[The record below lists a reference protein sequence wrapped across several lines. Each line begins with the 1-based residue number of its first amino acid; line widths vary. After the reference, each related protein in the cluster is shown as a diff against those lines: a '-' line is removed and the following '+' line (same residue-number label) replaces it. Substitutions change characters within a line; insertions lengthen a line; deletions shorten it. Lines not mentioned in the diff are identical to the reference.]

1 MSRYCP
7 FPDQAHVPPGP
18 HVVGSRLALR
28 RHMVLIHQA
37 DLQVCYDASR
47 CQYDQVVR
55 LSGDDLARKTDV
67 FRRAQ
72 RHRVK
77 VTGAPSVRGCTTFG
91 LPASPSWV
99 GPASGEADF
108 SSGQDDFSMWWE
120 GDELPDLVNTASD
133 SGAGVL
139 ASAVAASVQL
149 SGAQFASS
157 TTPMQARDTFPNVAE
172 CLPAAAAWISDGVTP
187 VGCSSSAEAEPM
199 TNFRSTADS
208 STMTDRPTRPGFLAV
223 ADAVASLAIAG
234 PTMGIMG
241 LAFRAANVLGVD
253 QNDDDAMS
261 RIVAAAAAALQMER
275 LLADSLLRTS
285 AFAVIQDPSGLSSL
299 AALTADLGAR
309 RCRRLESDSIIT
321 EEHQTPV
328 QCARLAI
335 EEPVIFVNDSSARRF
350 VFG

>member
-1 MSRYCP
+1 MLCCLLPLLTLCCVCLLPLLTLCCVACGSFKMSRYCP

-37 DLQVCYDASR
+37 DLQVCYDASCR
-47 CQYDQVVR
+47 QYDQVVR

-77 VTGAPSVRGCTTFG
+77 VTAAPSVRGCTTSG

-99 GPASGEADF
+99 GPASSGEADF

-133 SGAGVL
+133 SGAGAL

-157 TTPMQARDTFPNVAE
+157 TTPMQVRDTF
-172 CLPAAAAWISDGVTP
+172 
-187 VGCSSSAEAEPM
+187 
-199 TNFRSTADS
+199 
-208 STMTDRPTRPGFLAV
+208 
-223 ADAVASLAIAG
+223 
-234 PTMGIMG
+234 
-241 LAFRAANVLGVD
+241 
-253 QNDDDAMS
+253 
-261 RIVAAAAAALQMER
+261 QM
-275 LLADSLLRTS
+275 LLS
-285 AFAVIQDPSGLSSL
+285 AFLLPQHGFRTAWHQW
-299 AALTADLGAR
+299 AADRQLTR
-309 RCRRLESDSIIT
+309 NC
-321 EEHQTPV
+321 
-328 QCARLAI
+328 
-335 EEPVIFVNDSSARRF
+335 
-350 VFG
+350 